1 MLNMKRLASHVIALR
16 VPPGKRGKLE
26 PVRIGR
32 KNWNNAAK
40 VLQSRTG
47 TTASGS
53 HVIKQKN
60 W

>member
-1 MLNMKRLASHVIALR
+1 MKRLASHVIALR